1 VHALDSNLLVSARM
15 SALDC
20 HERRRDTQLI
30 CDQSPDSV
38 VGAAIRRCDLNAQA
52 QDARIID
59 GVDRV

>member
-30 CDQSPDSV
+30 CDQSPHSLI
-38 VGAAIRRCDLNAQA
+38 GAAVCGCGLNAHA